1 MPVDRPTFSETWY
14 RVADLYPR
22 LRSTVQVHRQHF
34 RGRMWHVLQDP
45 SSNQFFRLN
54 EPAYWFV
61 GMLNGKRTIADIWR
75 VCNEQLGDSAPTQ
88 GEVIQLL
95 GQLYTSNLLQADLP
109 PDAEGLLRRYQKRK
123 GREVRGYLM
132 NLLFARIPI
141 FDPDRFL
148 DLWVSVLGR
157 LFTWY
162 GFAVWLVLMSAGVYL
177 LAPRIGLFMDR
188 TQTILAPDKL
198 PLLYLGFIV
207 AKLFHEFGH
216 AFACKTFGRRAGSGG
231 EVHVM
236 GIMLLVFMP
245 MPYVDASSAWA
256 FRRKWHRVIVGASGM
271 LVEFAI
277 AAIAVMVWTATEGA
291 VGATARTVNAVAH
304 NVIFVASVS
313 TLLFNMNPL
322 LRFDGYYILSDLI
335 EIPNLASRGRQY
347 IYYLVKRYAW
357 SVRRAKSPAHTTGE
371 RWWFGFYGIASTIFR
386 VYICIRILLFLG
398 DRLPKELFVVAMAF
412 AALSAVAWAAVPVGK
427 FIHYLATS
435 GELARVR
442 PKAVGSTLAVVA
454 AVVLGIG
461 ILRVPDRFY
470 LEGVVEPVRLAIV
483 HTKADG
489 FLVGKPLETER
500 AVGPSG
506 PVLINDAG
514 GGGKEELWARANPAL
529 AAGRQQ
535 MLAELGILRAQRSW
549 ALDER
554 EDAEAQGL
562 LEQIEAKGHQIRKIE
577 QDLAALSLLA
587 PIEGTWIAWDIE
599 KRVGEYIPRG
609 EAVGMI
615 ASLDEVII
623 RATAEQDTA
632 GILIEAGR
640 DSGDLP
646 AEIRIRGRPDMMLS
660 AVVRPGDISSAG
672 QEQLPSAA
680 LGYTAGGPV
689 QTDMGDRSGTKA
701 TRRFFEVRIHPP
713 RDSEIP
719 LRSGQRVVVRIETPA
734 KPLIIQWWRKLR
746 QLIQRRYGA

>member
-1 MPVDRPTFSETWY
+1 MPVDRPTFSESWY
-14 RVADLYPR
+14 RVADLCPR
-22 LRSTVQVHRQHF
+22 VRSTVQVHRQHF

-54 EPAYWFV
+54 EPAYRFV

-109 PDAEGLLRRYQKRK
+109 PDAEGLFRRYQKRR

-132 NLLFARIPI
+132 NLLFARIPLL
-141 FDPDRFL
+141 DPDRFL

-157 LFTWY
+157 LFSWF
-162 GFAVWLVLMSAGVYL
+162 GFAMWLILISAGVYL
-177 LAPRIGLFMDR
+177 IVPRFGVFLDR
-188 TQTILAPDKL
+188 TQTILDPSKL
-198 PLLYLGFIV
+198 PLLYVGFIL

-236 GIMLLVFMP
+236 GIMFLVFMP

-256 FRRKWHRVIVGASGM
+256 FRRKWDRVIVGAGGM
-271 LVEFAI
+271 LVEFAV
-277 AAIAVMVWTATEGA
+277 AAIAVIVWAGTEGA
-291 VGATARTVNAVAH
+291 VGGAARTVNALAH
-304 NVIFVASVS
+304 NVIFIASVS
-313 TLLFNMNPL
+313 TLLFNINPL
-322 LRFDGYYILSDLI
+322 LRFDGYYILSDLT
-335 EIPNLASRGRQY
+335 EIPNLAARSRRY
-347 IYYLVKRYAW
+347 ISYLVKRYAW
-357 SVRRAKSPAHTTGE
+357 SVRRAQSPAHTAGE
-371 RWWFGFYGIASTIFR
+371 RRWFAFYGIASTVFR

-398 DRLPKELFVVAMAF
+398 DRLPRELFIVAMAF

-442 PKAVGSTLAVVA
+442 GRAVGSTLATVA
-454 AVVLGIG
+454 AVVLAVG

-470 LEGVVEPVRLAIV
+470 LEGVVEPVQLAIV

-489 FLVGKPLETER
+489 FLENYLPTGRTVTPE
-500 AVGPSG
+500 AA
-506 PVLINDAG
+506 VLINDAG
-514 GGGKEELWARANPAL
+514 GDQKEKLWARANPAL
-529 AAGRQQ
+529 AAKRQQ
-535 MLAELGILRAQRSW
+535 VLTEQRILRAQRSW

-554 EDAEAQGL
+554 RDAEAQGL
-562 LEQIEAKGHQIRKIE
+562 LEQIEAKSEQIRRIE
-577 QDLAALSLLA
+577 QELAALSLQA

-609 EAVGMI
+609 EPVGMI
-615 ASLDEVII
+615 ASLDDVII

-632 GILIEAGR
+632 GILIEAAR
-640 DSGDLP
+640 NSGDLP
-646 AEIRIRGRPDMMLS
+646 AEIRIRGRPDMKLS
-660 AVVRPGDISSAG
+660 AMVSRDDISSAG

-680 LGYTAGGPV
+680 LGYAAGGPV
-689 QTDMGDRSGTKA
+689 QTDLTDRSGTKA
-701 TRRFFEVRIHPP
+701 ARRFFEVRIRPP
-713 RDSEIP
+713 RDSRIP
-719 LRSGQRVVVRIETPA
+719 LRSGQRVIVRIQTPA
-734 KPLIIQWWRKLR
+734 KPLIFQWWRTLL
-746 QLIQRRYGA
+746 QIIQRRYGA